1 MTREPVSIARSRKVR
16 SSRCHIKACRPLCQ
30 VERLSTVLC
39 DEAGFTWA
47 TTSLPFETSI
57 LKTGIRKIGIRK
69 ELLMM
74 ASVTQIQ
81 RVLFCWIALGALSS
95 TASAQSGVPSY
106 HVAREIKLGGDGRW
120 DYITIDTAQNRLFIA
135 RQTRIM
141 VVDEASGKLLGE
153 IPGIDGAHGVALD
166 HRTGHGFATA
176 GRSGSVTMFDL
187 KTLKV
192 LGTHPAADDADAIL
206 YDPVSRKVFTFN
218 GDANSASVINP
229 VSGKSAGTISLG
241 GKPEFGVSAGDGK
254 LYVNIEDKGEVAEID
269 AKEQRVLRRWSL
281 GSCTEPTGLA
291 IDRVHHRLF
300 SGCHSK
306 VMAISDAET
315 GKLITTVPIGAGVDG
330 DAFDP
335 TTELAFSSNGEGT
348 LTMVHEDNPTRFR
361 EVATVSTRKGARTM
375 ALDPRSHRI
384 YTVTA
389 DLGAAPPATEQDPH
403 PRPPVV
409 PGTFALLVLE
419 R

>member
-1 MTREPVSIARSRKVR
+1 VSSVVNLVLTFNA
-16 SSRCHIKACRPLCQ
+16 LCAA
-30 VERLSTVLC
+30 VGV
-39 DEAGFTWA
+39 AVG
-47 TTSLPFETSI
+47 
-57 LKTGIRKIGIRK
+57 
-69 ELLMM
+69 
-74 ASVTQIQ
+74 
-81 RVLFCWIALGALSS
+81 
-95 TASAQSGVPSY
+95 QSGPPAY
-106 HVAREIKLGGDGRW
+106 HVVQEIKLGGDGRW

-153 IPGIDGAHGVALD
+153 IPGIDGAHGIALD
-166 HRTGHGFATA
+166 YATGHGFATA

-187 KTLKV
+187 QTLKI
-192 LGTHPAADDADAIL
+192 LDTQPAADDADAIL

-218 GDANSASVINP
+218 GDANSASVIDP
-229 VSGKSAGTISLG
+229 VSGKSIGTISLG

-269 AKEQRVLRRWSL
+269 AKKQRVLRHWPL

-306 VMAISDAET
+306 VMAISDAEA

-335 TTELAFSSNGEGT
+335 MTGLAFSSNGEGS
-348 LTMVHEDNPTRFR
+348 LTVVHEDSPTHFR
-361 EVATVSTRKGARTM
+361 EVATVATRKGARTM

-389 DLGAAPPATEQDPH
+389 DLGPPPPATEQDPH
-403 PRPPVV
+403 PRAPVV
-409 PGTFALLVLE
+409 PNTFTLLVLD